1 MGSDTLN
8 AIGLHALINPATL
21 ESNRSVVTLGAARVP
36 RGGPHGEEHHMPTL
50 NRDDWYDIGRDLNWS
65 LSYVDV
71 DEAFPACSMGMG
83 MFTFLGLSYVDV
95 DEAFPAPA
103 GAASG
108 RWLSASCY
116 AVPSTPYSEPDA
128 YAARHQR
135 GELLHSPYITTT
147 DRNTSP
153 RSIL

>member
-71 DEAFPACSMGMG
+71 DEAFPA
-83 MFTFLGLSYVDV
+83 
-95 DEAFPAPA
+95 PA